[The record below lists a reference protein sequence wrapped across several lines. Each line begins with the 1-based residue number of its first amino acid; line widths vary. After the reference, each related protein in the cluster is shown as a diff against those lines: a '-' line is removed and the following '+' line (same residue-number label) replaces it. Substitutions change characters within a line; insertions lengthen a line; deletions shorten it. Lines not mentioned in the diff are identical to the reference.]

1 MAEADSAYGSVSE
14 FELEEHQIDPTTAT
28 TTKCKLCIFSVIILA
43 SIIFIVLVIFII
55 SYKIASNAEFNR
67 SFAA

>member
-1 MAEADSAYGSVSE
+1 MAETDSAYGSVSE
-14 FELEEHQIDPTTAT
+14 FELEEHQIDPITAT

-43 SIIFIVLVIFII
+43 SIILIVLVILII
-55 SYKIASNAEFNR
+55 SYKITTNTEFNQ